1 MNFNKSALST
11 LMIFSMVFLSLFGL
25 RASSVKAD
33 KLPNGNWEIKD
44 GDTLS
49 EIGLQTGLSVDII
62 RLLNPTT
69 DPFFLQIGYELKLQE
84 SADELAQKQAE
95 QVKLAEGASEEA
107 VVAVE
112 AATEVVVPAP
122 EPEAVPELEVVAE
135 VAPTNETALG
145 TFEATYY
152 TAFDGTQI
160 GITANGTDVRN
171 GQTTTAEGYRIIA
184 ADPSVLPLNTVVR
197 VTTGNG
203 ESFLAQVCDTGGAI
217 IGGRIDILVGSVSE
231 ATALGR
237 TVADLTII

>member
-122 EPEAVPELEVVAE
+122 EPKVVPEPEVVAE

>member
-1 MNFNKSALST
+1 
-11 LMIFSMVFLSLFGL
+11 MVFLSLFGL
-25 RASSVKAD
+25 RASNVQAD
-33 KLPNGNWEIKD
+33 RMPNGNWEIKE

-49 EIGLQTGLSVDII
+49 EIGLQTGISVDII

-69 DPFFLQIGYELKLQE
+69 DPFFLQIGYELRLKE

-95 QVKLAEGASEEA
+95 QVKLAEGVSEQA

-112 AATEVVVPAP
+112 AAAEVIPAP
-122 EPEAVPELEVVAE
+122 EPEVAPEPEIVEE
-135 VAPTNETALG
+135 VAPANETALG
-145 TFEATYY
+145 SFEATYY

-171 GQTTTAEGYRIIA
+171 GQTMTSEGYRIIA

-217 IGGRIDILVGSVSE
+217 IGSRIDILVGSISE

-237 TVADLTII
+237 TVADISII